1 MKNMNEKLAA
11 ELVDAIATA
20 VENSRT
26 LAITTGDEEFAVL
39 GALLTMLLVA
49 KTKGDIEAIA
59 AAVLPV
65 LSASMNKNNAAED
78 LLRGFNFN

>member
-1 MKNMNEKLAA
+1 MNEKLAA

-39 GALLTMLLVA
+39 AALLTMLLVA
-49 KTKGDIEAIA
+49 KTKGDLDAIA

-78 LLRGFNFN
+78 LLRGLNFN

>member
-1 MKNMNEKLAA
+1 MRDMNEKLAA

-26 LAITTGDEEFAVL
+26 LAITTGDDEFAIFA
-39 GALLTMLLVA
+39 ALLTMLLVA

-59 AAVLPV
+59 SAVVPV

>member
-1 MKNMNEKLAA
+1 MRDMNEKLAA

-26 LAITTGDEEFAVL
+26 LAITTGDEDFAVL
-39 GALLTMLLVA
+39 AALLTMLLVA
-49 KTKGDIEAIA
+49 KTKGDLEAIA

-65 LSASMNKNNAAED
+65 LSAKINKNNAAED
-78 LLRGFNFN
+78 LLRGLNFN

>member
-1 MKNMNEKLAA
+1 
-11 ELVDAIATA
+11 
-20 VENSRT
+20 
-26 LAITTGDEEFAVL
+26 
-39 GALLTMLLVA
+39 LVA
-49 KTKGDIEAIA
+49 KTKGDLDAIA

>member
-26 LAITTGDEEFAVL
+26 LAITTGDDEFAVL
-39 GALLTMLLVA
+39 AALLTMLLVA
-49 KTKGDIEAIA
+49 KTKGDLEAIA
-59 AAVLPV
+59 EAVMPV

>member
-1 MKNMNEKLAA
+1 MRDMNEKLAA

-26 LAITTGDEEFAVL
+26 LAITTGDEDFAVL
-39 GALLTMLLVA
+39 AALLTMLLVA
-49 KTKGDIEAIA
+49 KTKGDLEAIA

-78 LLRGFNFN
+78 LLRGLNFN

>member
-1 MKNMNEKLAA
+1 MNEKLAA

-26 LAITTGDEEFAVL
+26 LAITTGDEDFAVL
-39 GALLTMLLVA
+39 AALLTMLLVA
-49 KTKGDIEAIA
+49 KTKGDLDAIA

>member
-26 LAITTGDEEFAVL
+26 LAITTGDEDFAVL
-39 GALLTMLLVA
+39 AALLTMLLVA
-49 KTKGDIEAIA
+49 KTKGDLEAIA

-78 LLRGFNFN
+78 LLRGLNFN

>member
-1 MKNMNEKLAA
+1 MKDMNEKLAA

-26 LAITTGDEEFAVL
+26 LAITTGDGEFAML
-39 GALLTMLLVA
+39 AALLTMLLVA

-59 AAVLPV
+59 DAVVPV
-65 LSASMNKNNAAED
+65 LSASMNKDNAAED

>member
-1 MKNMNEKLAA
+1 MNEKLAA

-26 LAITTGDEEFAVL
+26 LAITTGDEEFAVFA
-39 GALLTMLLVA
+39 ALLTMLLVA
-49 KTKGDIEAIA
+49 KTKGDLEAIA
-59 AAVLPV
+59 EAVLPV

>member
-1 MKNMNEKLAA
+1 MRDMNEKLAA

-26 LAITTGDEEFAVL
+26 LAITTGDEEFAVFA
-39 GALLTMLLVA
+39 ALLTMLLVA
-49 KTKGDIEAIA
+49 KTKGDLEAIA
-59 AAVLPV
+59 EAVLPV

>member
-11 ELVDAIATA
+11 ELVDAVATA

-26 LAITTGDEEFAVL
+26 LAITTGDDEFAVL
-39 GALLTMLLVA
+39 AALLTMLLVA
-49 KTKGDIEAIA
+49 KTKGDLEAIA
-59 AAVLPV
+59 EAVLPV

-78 LLRGFNFN
+78 LLRGLNFN

>member
-26 LAITTGDEEFAVL
+26 LAITTGDDEFAVL
-39 GALLTMLLVA
+39 AALLTMLLVA
-49 KTKGDIEAIA
+49 KTKGDLEAIA
-59 AAVLPV
+59 EAVLPV

-78 LLRGFNFN
+78 LLRGLNFN

>member
-1 MKNMNEKLAA
+1 MRDMNEKLAA

-39 GALLTMLLVA
+39 AALLTMLLVA
-49 KTKGDIEAIA
+49 KTKGDLDAIA

>member
-1 MKNMNEKLAA
+1 MRDMNEKLAA

-39 GALLTMLLVA
+39 AALLTMLLVA
-49 KTKGDIEAIA
+49 KTKGDLDAIA

-78 LLRGFNFN
+78 LLRGLNFN

>member
-1 MKNMNEKLAA
+1 MRDMNEKLAA

-39 GALLTMLLVA
+39 AALLTMLLVA
-49 KTKGDIEAIA
+49 KTKGDLEAIT

>member
-26 LAITTGDEEFAVL
+26 LAITTGDEDFAVL
-39 GALLTMLLVA
+39 AALLTMLLVA
-49 KTKGDIEAIA
+49 KTKGDLEAIA

>member
-1 MKNMNEKLAA
+1 MRDMNEKLAA

-26 LAITTGDEEFAVL
+26 LAITTGDDEFAVL
-39 GALLTMLLVA
+39 AALLTMLLVA
-49 KTKGDIEAIA
+49 KTKGDLDAIA
-59 AAVLPV
+59 DAVVPV
-65 LSASMNKNNAAED
+65 LSALMNKNNAAED

>member
-1 MKNMNEKLAA
+1 MRDMNEKLAA

-26 LAITTGDEEFAVL
+26 LAITTGDEDFAVL
-39 GALLTMLLVA
+39 AALLTMLLVA
-49 KTKGDIEAIA
+49 KTKGDLDAIA

>member
-1 MKNMNEKLAA
+1 MRDMNEKLAA

-26 LAITTGDEEFAVL
+26 LAITTGDGEFAML
-39 GALLTMLLVA
+39 AALITMLLVA
-49 KTKGDIEAIA
+49 KTKGDLEAIA
-59 AAVLPV
+59 EAVIPV
-65 LSASMNKNNAAED
+65 LSAAMNKNNAAED

>member
-1 MKNMNEKLAA
+1 MRDMNEKLAA

-39 GALLTMLLVA
+39 AALLTMLLVA
-49 KTKGDIEAIA
+49 KTKGDLDAIA
-59 AAVLPV
+59 EAVIPV
-65 LSASMNKNNAAED
+65 LSAAMNKNNAAED
-78 LLRGFNFN
+78 LLRGLNFN

>member
-1 MKNMNEKLAA
+1 MNEKLAA

-26 LAITTGDEEFAVL
+26 LAITTGDEDFAVL
-39 GALLTMLLVA
+39 AALLTMLLVA
-49 KTKGDIEAIA
+49 KTKGDLEAIA

-65 LSASMNKNNAAED
+65 LSAKINKNNAAED
-78 LLRGFNFN
+78 LLRGLNFN

>member
-1 MKNMNEKLAA
+1 MRDQNEKLAA

-39 GALLTMLLVA
+39 AALLTMLLVA

-59 AAVLPV
+59 AAVMPV